1 MTLKEQNQI
10 IMSQSSLNLEQYG
23 EVPMSNSRLILFN
36 SLRVQP
42 GFNRYLKYSNMTMSE
57 IRKYVNVSYVEVTSD
72 VTKEGKAVKSYKYN
86 DAKLCDK
93 DDFNKLK
100 KSSKSYLDSWKGSQ
114 IFCINYTNSD
124 YKLYNNIGAQKSKGI
139 QFKISRCKN
148 IPGQK
153 SFCQSS

>member
-72 VTKEGKAVKSYKYN
+72 VTK
-86 DAKLCDK
+86 
-93 DDFNKLK
+93 
-100 KSSKSYLDSWKGSQ
+100 
-114 IFCINYTNSD
+114 
-124 YKLYNNIGAQKSKGI
+124 
-139 QFKISRCKN
+139 
-148 IPGQK
+148 
-153 SFCQSS
+153 